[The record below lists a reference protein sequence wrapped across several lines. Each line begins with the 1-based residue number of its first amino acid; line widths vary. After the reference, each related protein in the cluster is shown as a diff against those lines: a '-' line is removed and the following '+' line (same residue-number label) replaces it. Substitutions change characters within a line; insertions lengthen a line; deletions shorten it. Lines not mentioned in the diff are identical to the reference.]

1 MAFGIPGITP
11 VEPPVYKLFITH
23 AWDHQEY
30 DSLVDLIKPDAT
42 FRWENLSVPKENPI
56 AMLVGLPKSIRTLVH
71 ELDNRIRR
79 ADCVLIITGMY
90 VAHRQWIQSEI
101 ESALDFKKP
110 IVGIAPRGQERIPE
124 AARMAIETARGELVR
139 WNRESAISAIRRLS
153 GLEPP
158 TLENRLPSPVPV
170 ESPPLS
176 VPNPPSGS
184 LADALLAL
192 GLPPEPEPRP
202 GSVFNPLKP
211 PDKR

>member
-110 IVGIAPRGQERIPE
+110 IVGIAPRGQERI
-124 AARMAIETARGELVR
+124 AANSSAGTVSRRSPRFVGSAAWSLRR
-139 WNRESAISAIRRLS
+139 WKIVFRRPSPLNRRRCQFQIRRLAHS
-153 GLEPP
+153 P
-158 TLENRLPSPVPV
+158 TRCLLWAYRPSQ
-170 ESPPLS
+170 
-176 VPNPPSGS
+176 S
-184 LADALLAL
+184 LVL
-192 GLPPEPEPRP
+192 GPYSTP
-202 GSVFNPLKP
+202 
-211 PDKR
+211 